1 MTISEL
7 ILPGNAE
14 AYHFGYHRGAELG
27 EELGYYSVITT
38 HLLKSQTEEKLNKLL
53 ISLSGRILKFPREN
67 LPEVDYVNELNQ
79 IRSLFKRC
87 CSGAKFK
94 AVTYP
99 KKSTISF

>member
-1 MTISEL
+1 MFS
-7 ILPGNAE
+7 GNAE
-14 AYHFGYHRGAELG
+14 AYHFGYHRAAELG

-38 HLLKSQTEEKLNKLL
+38 HLLATQAAEEKLVKLL
-53 ISLSGRILKFPREN
+53 NALSGRIESFPREN

-99 KKSTISF
+99 KKSVISF